1 MIENKTATVRE
12 YVDTID
18 VNIPI
23 FIGDIKNLVGDNAKL
38 ILSRLERC
46 GLITRYD
53 KGVYYKT
60 KQTAWGTATIGKD
73 AVVKYKYIQDRHGN
87 IKGYVTGARL
97 FNRMGLTTQVPRM
110 TEIVTNEYT
119 GKNKVV
125 RYGTLVQRAKIL
137 VTNENYLY
145 QQIIDIIE
153 NKNNIQI
160 EVDAPD
166 AIIRNFYNDNNLD
179 FATLYKI
186 GLERKMSSRNLER
199 MGRWIL
205 NVR

>member
-1 MIENKTATVRE
+1 MIENKTALVRE

-18 VNIPI
+18 ANVPI
-23 FIGDIKNLVGDNAKL
+23 FIDDIKNLVSDNAKL

-53 KGVYYKT
+53 KGVYYKP
-60 KQTAWGTATIGKD
+60 KQTTWGTATIGKD
-73 AVVKYKYIQDRHGN
+73 AIVKYKYIQDRQGN
-87 IKGYVTGARL
+87 IKGYITGARL

-110 TEIVTNEYT
+110 TEIVTNEHT

-125 RYGTLVQRAKIL
+125 RYGILVQRAKIP

-153 NKNNIQI
+153 NKDDFQI
-160 EVDAPD
+160 EANAPD

-186 GLERKMSSRNLER
+186 GLERKMSSRNLKR